1 MTLARVLPLTDKR
14 AGRSVL
20 RASLLRD
27 DIQIVAINHTCT
39 SIEDFIL
46 LFTHDSTHG
55 PLSRII
61 HGPLDIHGLANGN
74 LSINGQEIA
83 LISERNIEKIDW
95 RSLGAEYVAE
105 CTGKFRSTTTASA
118 HIVKGGARKV
128 LISAPSSDA
137 PTFVYKV
144 NTLGYSSVASTSSV
158 YSNASCTTN
167 CLAPILKVLDNAFGV
182 NQAFMTTVHAS
193 TQSQHVLDGYSKKD
207 RRAGRSIMGNIIP
220 TSTGAAA
227 AISVVLP
234 ELDGKVTGISVRVPT
249 TNVSMV
255 DLTVATNKATSLTE
269 VLAEF
274 EKASRSS
281 LAGVLSVEQEELVSS
296 DFLGHSSSAV
306 IDAKASKQ
314 LNDRFF
320 KIIAWYDNEWAYSCR
335 LLDMLAFMFS
345 EDNESKLQ
353 GPGKSAMSMKMM
365 ELKPLPLSDA
375 TGLLGHFSPAMA

>member
-1 MTLARVLPLTDKR
+1 M
-14 AGRSVL
+14 
-20 RASLLRD
+20 
-27 DIQIVAINHTCT
+27 AINHTCV
-39 SIEDFIL
+39 SIEDLIL

-61 HGPLDIHGLANGN
+61 HGPLDIHGTQNGN
-74 LSINGQEIA
+74 LSINGREIA

-95 RSLGAEYVAE
+95 RSLGVEYVAE
-105 CTGKFRSTTTASA
+105 CTGKFRSTAAASA
-118 HIVKGGARKV
+118 HVSEGGARKV
-128 LISAPSSDA
+128 LISAPSCDA

-144 NTLGYSSVASTSSV
+144 NTFGYSRVASTSTV

-167 CLAPILKVLDNAFGV
+167 CLAPILKVLDKAFGV

-227 AISVVLP
+227 AISAVLP
-234 ELDGKVTGISVRVPT
+234 ELNGKVTGISVRVPT

-255 DLTVATNKATSLTE
+255 DLTVATDKATSLVE

-274 EKASRSS
+274 EQASHSILS
-281 LAGVLSVEQEELVSS
+281 GVLSVEQEELVSS

-320 KIIAWYDNEWAYSCR
+320 KIIARYDNEWAYSCR

-345 EDNESKLQ
+345 EDNESMLRTPAKE
-353 GPGKSAMSMKMM
+353 AMSIKTT
-365 ELKPLPLSDA
+365 ELKPLSSA
-375 TGLLGHFSPAMA
+375 GAAGLLDHFSPAIA